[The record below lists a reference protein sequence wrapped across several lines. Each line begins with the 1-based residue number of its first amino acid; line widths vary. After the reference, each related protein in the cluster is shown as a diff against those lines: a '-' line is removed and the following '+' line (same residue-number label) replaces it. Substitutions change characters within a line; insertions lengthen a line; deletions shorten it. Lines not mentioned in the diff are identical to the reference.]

1 MRINQDNYVAL
12 YCSKLE
18 NGRITIEEQLLHLKR
33 YCKHFG
39 FLIVQEYI
47 DIDNVNKPYFS
58 KMVEDIKKFK
68 YDIVIS
74 YDFDTLT
81 LNNKQLSILLEEI
94 RNHKCELHLENT
106 YRYHPRPKSLFK
118 LPRKDKDELDKL
130 KEKEKKEKKRKGF
143 IPFMQHHIIE
153 DPKTV
158 EPIDWATKFKD
169 EDEVWFE
176 LEPIYDLEL
185 NEIITNRRKLCVHFV
200 EITGGFRKGSNP
212 KIPKRKHIP
221 IWEKQSFKK

>member
-1 MRINQDNYVAL
+1 
-12 YCSKLE
+12 
-18 NGRITIEEQLLHLKR
+18 
-33 YCKHFG
+33 
-39 FLIVQEYI
+39 
-47 DIDNVNKPYFS
+47 
-58 KMVEDIKKFK
+58 
-68 YDIVIS
+68 
-74 YDFDTLT
+74 
-81 LNNKQLSILLEEI
+81 
-94 RNHKCELHLENT
+94 
-106 YRYHPRPKSLFK
+106 
-118 LPRKDKDELDKL
+118 
-130 KEKEKKEKKRKGF
+130 
-143 IPFMQHHIIE
+143 MQHHIIE

-200 EITGGFRKGSNP
+200 EITGGFRKGGNP